1 MNNVPDMNPKHP
13 GANMPPSPGRR
24 HPVLLVLV
32 CVLAIEA
39 IAMIAV
45 TLLLVF
51 DILTQPA
58 SSLVTAL
65 ALTILVALGA
75 AWITAV
81 TFGVFR
87 RAGWTRAG
95 AVVWQLIQLAIAVG
109 AFQGAYAQPGIGW
122 LILIP
127 TAVALVLLVT
137 PPVTAALVRDA
148 GE

>member
-1 MNNVPDMNPKHP
+1 
-13 GANMPPSPGRR
+13 
-24 HPVLLVLV
+24 VLV